1 MRDAFTD
8 ETTLPLRAKEFENSS
23 CPSPSTIGS
32 DEDIL
37 GFELDE
43 QTFLNKEDWKN
54 FNRCLALLDEEKN
67 EPSKY
72 AKIFSM
78 GDKKY
83 EFRLGEVHNDD
94 LSLFSS
100 VLCGADRVDFI
111 SPAHL
116 HEIVCSW
123 LNELHETNQECTN
136 KENLKGFD
144 ERRFRVLARLY
155 PKCLFCVI
163 CPISINQQIT
173 SIIIYKYVNDIMS
186 YNRCVFIL
194 CNIST
199 GQCQPLYLYNN
210 QNGEEEKS
218 KFRYDDS
225 VMRDLL
231 REFVSKQWN
240 YTDELKYEHT
250 ELDEVGI
257 SDQNQTDTSDIC
269 RLLGTN
275 FTPEIENISGM
286 KTFMFAIHIRLFHHK
301 VETNSQVSNDGY
313 SEQIQSNVN
322 QADINF
328 LPENPLL
335 KYKESHQ
342 FVQEKVPGD
351 GHCLFYSL
359 CLVLPNLTK
368 SDYKQLRRMVA
379 NYIRQSEIIDNE
391 TWSSYTHLT
400 REKYCYEIEHTNKFG
415 DEMEVRACSWI
426 YKIVIRVVTVVRSD
440 YKVTSVHITEFPDDD
455 ELSFDKCVYIILD
468 GEHYEPLYVTSID
481 RQDEAVRT
489 FEYHDRSAFDLL
501 KNFIQQK
508 FHYFGK
514 VEVHNRLKQLLDP
527 ERHSESVNDHFDV
540 SKLAKIDGAG
550 IASNKRKLLDEQGT
564 PMISTKKTSSI
575 PTACQGKDVYSRVYL
590 HPTPA
595 SDQNLSS
602 DIINDQSNIIKNL
615 LQASASPILHS
626 PKNKAQREKL
636 SGTVSRYNNSD
647 PLDCGETQPCLTLEI
662 QPMPEFRARLESDYI
677 SKSATK
683 RNGTPSEP
691 RLPVYF
697 SDKNHNHWLNL
708 LISNS
713 LLFNNDPSSLW
724 IEICIVTQTINKCI
738 FVNPLFEF
746 YCHNI
751 DSTLRT
757 LNPIM
762 IKLESMPEY
771 KIEEYSKNWKCIKLY
786 LAVIRVTNADLVRK
800 QPIIRFDPPSS
811 KVSSNVVVTFGKADE
826 FKRHYTLHKLRFAF
840 TPWLRKGSESEHHRR
855 ADLRYISEVSTANK
869 DFKISNANKI
879 NISSN
884 TGAPFQLELK

>member
-1 MRDAFTD
+1 MIQRMERNMRH
-8 ETTLPLRAKEFENSS
+8 RRQNAKS
-23 CPSPSTIGS
+23 CSSPSTIGS

-43 QTFLNKEDWKN
+43 QIFLNKEDWN
-54 FNRCLALLDEEKN
+54 SYTHCLALLDEEKN
-67 EPSKY
+67 YPSKY
-72 AKIFSM
+72 EKIFSM
-78 GDKKY
+78 GNKKY

-116 HEIVCSW
+116 REIVCSL

-144 ERRFRVLARLY
+144 ERRFRALARLY

-163 CPISINQQIT
+163 CRICINQQIT
-173 SIIIYKYVNDIMS
+173 SIIIYKYVNDITS
-186 YNRCVFIL
+186 YDRCVFIL
-194 CNIST
+194 SDIST

-218 KFRYDDS
+218 KFRYDDP

-250 ELDEVGI
+250 ELDEV
-257 SDQNQTDTSDIC
+257 DTFVQNQTDTSDIC
-269 RLLGTN
+269 RLLGTS
-275 FTPEIENISGM
+275 FTPEIEKI
-286 KTFMFAIHIRLFHHK
+286 L
-301 VETNSQVSNDGY
+301 ETNSHVSNDRY

-322 QADINF
+322 QDINF
-328 LPENPLL
+328 LSENPLL
-335 KYKESHQ
+335 TYKESHQ

-359 CLVLPNLTK
+359 CLVLSNLTK
-368 SDYKQLRRMVA
+368 SDYKQLRRRVA
-379 NYIRQSEIIDNE
+379 NYIRQLETIDNE

-400 REKYCYEIEHTNKFG
+400 REQYCYEIEHTNKFG
-415 DEMEVRACSWI
+415 DEMEVRACSLI

-440 YKVTSVHITEFPDDD
+440 DKVASVHITEFPDDD
-455 ELSFDKCVYIILD
+455 ELSFDECVYIILD
-468 GEHYEPLYVTSID
+468 GEHYEPLYVTSIG
-481 RQDEAVRT
+481 RQDEAVRI

-501 KNFIQQK
+501 NNFIQQK

-514 VEVHNRLKQLLDP
+514 VEVHKRLKQLLDL
-527 ERHSESVNDHFDV
+527 ERHSESVNDRFDV
-540 SKLAKIDGAG
+540 SKLAKIDGAS

-564 PMISTKKTSSI
+564 PMISIKKTSSI
-575 PTACQGKDVYSRVYL
+575 PITCQGKDVYSPVYL
-590 HPTPA
+590 CPTPA
-595 SDQNLSS
+595 SDQNLSP
-602 DIINDQSNIIKNL
+602 DIINDQSNIIENL

-626 PKNKAQREKL
+626 PKNKAQQKEL
-636 SGTVSRYNNSD
+636 SPTVSCYNNSN
-647 PLDCGETQPCLTLEI
+647 LFNHRKSQLCLKLEI
-662 QPMPEFRARLESDYI
+662 QPMTAFRARLESDYI
-677 SKSATK
+677 SKSAKK
-683 RNGTPSEP
+683 RNGTPTEP
-691 RLPVYF
+691 RPPVYF
-697 SDKNHNHWLNL
+697 PDKNHNHWLKL
-708 LISNS
+708 LILSS
-713 LLFNNDPSSLW
+713 LLFNDDPSSLW
-724 IEICIVTQTINKCI
+724 IEICIVTQTINECI
-738 FVNPLFEF
+738 FINPLFEF
-746 YCHNI
+746 YCHNT

-762 IKLESMPEY
+762 IKLGSQPEY
-771 KIEEYSKNWKCIKLY
+771 KIEEYQENWKCIKLY

-800 QPIIRFDPPSS
+800 QPIIRFDSPLS
-811 KVSSNVVVTFGKADE
+811 KVSSNVVVTCDRADE
-826 FKRHYTLHKLRFAF
+826 FKRHYTLKKLRFAF

-855 ADLRYISEVSTANK
+855 ADLQYFSDFSTENK
-869 DFKISNANKI
+869 DFKISDANKLI
-879 NISSN
+879 FSSN